1 MIVIVVPIMVAPCP
15 RIFQIAALV
24 LSLAAMFSVLA
35 LGVMQFGF
43 GFTDLLFASSV
54 IIVIAVHRPRG
65 NCSAQER
72 QNYERGNECLG
83 FLEHVSSSDR
93 LDIVLSWMHMEPCS
107 PI

>member
-1 MIVIVVPIMVAPCP
+1 MIVIMVSIAVAPCP
-15 RIFQIAALV
+15 HVFQIAALV

-35 LGVMQFGF
+35 LGVVQFGF
-43 GFTDLLFASSV
+43 GFADLLFASSV
-54 IIVIAVHRPRG
+54 IVVIAVHRSRG

-72 QNYERGNECLG
+72 QNYERGNEYFG

-93 LDIVLSWMHMEPCS
+93 LDIVLSWMHVQPCS